1 MFADAGVTKE
11 KKKLLL
17 LSLDAKLMF
26 EGFWTQRN

>member
-11 KKKLLL
+11 KKLLL